1 MCDPGSLALAA
12 ASTAAQGVG
21 MIYQINEQNRY
32 SERNAASARQG
43 AAWQQDQ
50 EMEAYANENRTLL
63 QSAMDRV
70 LQARSATELA
80 YTSAFENGAGGGV
93 LGDMMRERSAIEAR
107 NMYRDIDQRKMLT
120 TQTNRRLDGYRQQAQ
135 GRIAEVPKTSLNLGH
150 IMQLG
155 SNFAAMRAG

>member
-50 EMEAYANENRTLL
+50 EMEAYANENRSLL

-80 YTSAFENGAGGGV
+80 FTSAFENGAGGGV

-107 NMYRDIDQRKMLT
+107 NMYRDIDQR
-120 TQTNRRLDGYRQQAQ
+120 QTSWL
-135 GRIAEVPKTSLNLGH
+135 
-150 IMQLG
+150 
-155 SNFAAMRAG
+155 